1 MDWRYSTAKVPDFK
15 DKSKMLSLDP
25 ELSMILAKSRDHEE
39 LEYYWTQWREVSGWY
54 IFSCLV
60 LKY

>member
-1 MDWRYSTAKVPDFK
+1 MYKLFNKDMDWPYSTAKVPDFK

-39 LEYYWTQWREVSGWY
+39 LEYYWTQWREVSG
-54 IFSCLV
+54 
-60 LKY
+60 